1 MIEED
6 ISDIV
11 EVLRECAEDSR
22 KVEGDYYA
30 DQFATDASV
39 FDDAAHAIEKLRDE
53 IIRLNNEAT
62 VIVTQTQRVMR
73 LTDAERAAVASCI
86 ADDEAATAYTRAAT
100 LRGLLERLG
109 DTPDTHAT
117 PSEGSVQSECTL
129 TAEERAAAEEAI
141 RRLWGF
147 DIAATLRGLLE
158 RTGGGA

>member
-6 ISDIV
+6 IPDIV

-73 LTDAERAAVASCI
+73 LTAAEREAVLAMACHC
-86 ADDEAATAYTRAAT
+86 DTRC
-100 LRGLLERLG
+100 G
-109 DTPDTHAT
+109 
-117 PSEGSVQSECTL
+117 SEWVKLS
-129 TAEERAAAEEAI
+129 
-141 RRLWGF
+141 
-147 DIAATLRGLLE
+147 ATLRGLLE
-158 RTGGGA
+158 RTK